1 MERYFATVA
10 PGLEAIAAEELTQLG
25 AQSVETHFSGV
36 AFQGDRRLLYQVNL
50 WGRTLF
56 RVLVPLTE
64 FPCTS
69 AKQLYQEVRSIPWD
83 KYLTPEDSLA
93 VDCTGKNRALNHSH
107 FSALQVKNAIV
118 DQQREQFGSRSSVEL
133 DSPNLRINLH
143 IHRDRATLS
152 LDSSGSS
159 LHRRGYRAAV
169 GTAPLKETLAA
180 GILKLARY
188 SPELPFLD
196 PLCGSGTLPLE
207 AALQAANIAP
217 GLFRERFGFENWP
230 DFDATLWQTL
240 KDEAQAARQD
250 TCPAYIGGSD
260 WDDNI
265 LEQARRNA
273 AAAGV
278 SQQIEFRYQDIRDL
292 EAPSDRGLLICNP
305 PYGERLGDVQE
316 LRSFYRLLGDIFKQ
330 QFKGWTAYVFTGN
343 RELAKE
349 VGLRPARRIP
359 LSSGGLD
366 CRLLEFELY

>member
-1 MERYFATVA
+1 MVQA
-10 PGLEAIAAEELTQLG
+10 P
-25 AQSVETHFSGV
+25 SPSKPP
-36 AFQGDRRLLYQVNL
+36 YK
-50 WGRTLF
+50 
-56 RVLVPLTE
+56 P
-64 FPCTS
+64 PTS
-69 AKQLYQEVRSIPWD
+69 P
-83 KYLTPEDSLA
+83 
-93 VDCTGKNRALNHSH
+93 
-107 FSALQVKNAIV
+107 
-118 DQQREQFGSRSSVEL
+118 
-133 DSPNLRINLH
+133 
-143 IHRDRATLS
+143 
-152 LDSSGSS
+152 LDSSESDS
-159 LHRRGYRAAV
+159 A
-169 GTAPLKETLAA
+169 
-180 GILKLARY
+180 
-188 SPELPFLD
+188 
-196 PLCGSGTLPLE
+196 TLPLE

-240 KDEAQAARQD
+240 KDEAQAARRD